1 MNAKVIKDKRTEE
14 RISVVSPI
22 ILDDVHG
29 VTRDVSVSGVNF
41 EVNASY
47 ETGAEIS
54 FVIVM
59 GVENKRMLL
68 KCKGNVVRT
77 NTVDKKTTVAAH
89 ITESVMEVLN

>member
-1 MNAKVIKDKRTEE
+1 MNARTRKDKRAEE
-14 RISVVSPI
+14 RINVVSPI
-22 ILDDVHG
+22 ILDDVLG

-41 EVNASY
+41 EVNTSY

-59 GVENKRMLL
+59 GVKNKRMLL

-77 NTVDKKTTVAAH
+77 NTVDNKTTVAAH
-89 ITESVMEVLN
+89 ITESVMEILN

>member
-1 MNAKVIKDKRTEE
+1 MNARARKDKRTEE

-22 ILDDVHG
+22 ILDDVLG

-77 NTVDKKTTVAAH
+77 NTVDNKTTVAAH